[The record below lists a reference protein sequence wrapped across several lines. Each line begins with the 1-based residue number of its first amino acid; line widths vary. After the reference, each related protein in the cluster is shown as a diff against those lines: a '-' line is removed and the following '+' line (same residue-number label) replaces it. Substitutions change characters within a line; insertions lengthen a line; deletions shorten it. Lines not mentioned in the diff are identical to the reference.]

1 MIDINEL
8 RINDVIFN
16 KEDNVNCCVHTI
28 DRTMGIDS
36 IYAIDSENVY
46 NYPKDYYE
54 PIPITEELLEKL
66 GFVKEE
72 YEIYK
77 FYSFEKFTDKLSIS
91 INNYSNIHNGDYLV
105 FFKDEYGGTMSRI
118 GVKYLHQ
125 LQDVIYHVTKQE
137 LDVSNILK

>member
-105 FFKDEYGGTMSRI
+105 FFKDEYGGTISRN

-125 LQDVIYHVTKQE
+125 L
-137 LDVSNILK
+137 